1 MNHINLLSAICL
13 RLLVKIRTT
22 SLQFLCQYNPLYKIL
37 LSENHYD
44 NTIKPSCYQFIES
57 IKNPPM
63 KPAVLK
69 ILTFSFILIISAAS
83 CKKSDPVAPVAPKS
97 KTTLLTQTSWKLQS
111 VGLDANKDGV
121 AESDVTTLIQACKLD
136 NTYTFKTDGSGTMD
150 EGTAKC
156 APSDPQTQAFT
167 WVFKSTETVLSGTFS
182 FTNGDA
188 TILSMDDTTLK
199 VAYDDP
205 GTSNHLVAT
214 LKH

>member
-1 MNHINLLSAICL
+1 MKHINLLSAICHQ
-13 RLLVKIRTT
+13 LLVKIRTT
-22 SLQFLCQYNPLYKIL
+22 SLQFLCQYSPLYKIL
-37 LSENHYD
+37 LSENYYD
-44 NTIKPSCYQFIES
+44 NTIKPPCCQFIES

-69 ILTFSFILIISAAS
+69 ILTFSFLLLSAVS
-83 CKKSDPVAPVAPKS
+83 CKKSDPVPPVAPKS

-121 AESDVTTLIQACKLD
+121 AESDVTTLIQPCKLD
-136 NTYTFKTDGSGTMD
+136 NTYTFKTDGTGTMD
-150 EGTAKC
+150 EAAIKC
-156 APSDPQTQAFT
+156 APADPQTLAFT

-205 GTSNHLVAT
+205 GTGSHLVAI